1 MHLMNE
7 NFAAVHRATLAANY
21 ADLSSDTFVV
31 NRYTHMHIF
40 IRVFKGKKEAEILY
54 IYREV
59 MTLKII
65 ITVSRRD
72 DDARLA
78 CVISLMRR
86 ESGFDGSSGRE

>member
-1 MHLMNE
+1 MHSIS
-7 NFAAVHRATLAANY
+7 T
-21 ADLSSDTFVV
+21 
-31 NRYTHMHIF
+31 
-40 IRVFKGKKEAEILY
+40 RVFKGKKEAEILY